1 MQTLPTVPGLPAAV
15 ILHGMYADGGG
26 LSEIYARVQGP
37 AGVYWTAVNR
47 TATTWRFAP
56 ELMTLGD
63 YTITLQAYD
72 RAGNSRS
79 YGPFHLTVQEAAH
92 AVYLPLIL
100 NRP

>member
-1 MQTLPTVPGLPAAV
+1 
-15 ILHGMYADGGG
+15 
-26 LSEIYARVQGP
+26 
-37 AGVYWTAVNR
+37 
-47 TATTWRFAP
+47 
-56 ELMTLGD
+56 MTLGD